1 MKDFMG
7 EVIDL
12 LISNNKQEVINV
24 YNKYCKEILT
34 LTDITPYCSKKTIT
48 TSVVNP
54 SRTNEQKVLDA
65 LHGQQ
70 VSMGDK
76 IYLYYAEETR
86 EETYVKYR
94 TDRKTKE
101 KIEVGTATRIV
112 TEFPLRLREEWN
124 VNAPDH
130 SVDKLLKRLYDT
142 LIIFKNVIN
151 IDEVPKYYQKGHK
164 AELEKMV
171 TNGI

>member
-1 MKDFMG
+1 MKTHNFIISFLDTDSIAFSKPDGSPFSEEEQLMLLADLNSNFPPKIRFEHDGVFSSVVILKAKNYILNQNGKLTKKGSSLKSSKTEPRMKDFMG

-86 EETYVKYR
+86 
-94 TDRKTKE
+94 
-101 KIEVGTATRIV
+101 
-112 TEFPLRLREEWN
+112 
-124 VNAPDH
+124 
-130 SVDKLLKRLYDT
+130 
-142 LIIFKNVIN
+142 
-151 IDEVPKYYQKGHK
+151 
-164 AELEKMV
+164 
-171 TNGI
+171 